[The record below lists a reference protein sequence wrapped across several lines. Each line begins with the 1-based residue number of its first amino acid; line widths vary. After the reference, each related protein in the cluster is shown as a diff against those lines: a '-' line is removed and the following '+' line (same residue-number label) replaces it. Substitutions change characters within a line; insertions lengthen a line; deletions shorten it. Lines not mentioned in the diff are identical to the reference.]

1 MKKIRPKKIKT
12 DQTVA
17 PVATVSLD
25 RVMIIAGL
33 VLVFSLTALS
43 LYLWQ
48 PTWLFPAAEVTPP
61 LAAETVTE
69 PSLEEVCWDCVSDPL
84 SGMVLP
90 EAETEGRPWA
100 VMIDNYVGARP
111 TVGVGAATL
120 VYEAPVE
127 GGVTRLMAVIRAQ
140 DLPAA
145 IGPVRSARPYF
156 LKWAQELGATYV
168 HVGGSPDAL
177 ALAKKL
183 GSQDLNEFYQGA
195 YFWRAN
201 DRPAPHNVLTSQEKL
216 ESYRQ
221 SLSQE
226 KDDFF
231 LAQESYFEPYQ
242 FKESL
247 VNQLRLASEIRVKYS
262 EGYNVSWRYLPA
274 TNSYQRY
281 LETGPHQEADGGLI
295 IVDNLIF
302 PLRTFK
308 IVDDD
313 LRLELIPQ
321 NSGTALLCQDGACE
335 WGSWKQTDL
344 SRRWRFYKKDGTEFV
359 FNIGKT
365 WISLI
370 SRLDDVQY

>member
-12 DQTVA
+12 DKTVA

-25 RVMIIAGL
+25 RFMIIAGL

-48 PTWLFPAAEVTPP
+48 PTWLFPVAEVTPP
-61 LAAETVTE
+61 LVEEIIIE
-69 PSLEEVCWDCVSDPL
+69 PISEPVCLDCVSDPL
-84 SGMVLP
+84 SGAVLP
-90 EAETEGRPWA
+90 KAETEGRPWA

-111 TVGVGAATL
+111 TVGVSAATI

-140 DLPAA
+140 DLPAT

-168 HVGGSPDAL
+168 HVGGSPEAL

-201 DRPAPHNVLTSQEKL
+201 DRPAPHNILTSQEKL
-216 ESYRQ
+216 KSYRE
-221 SLSQE
+221 SLGQE
-226 KDDFF
+226 KDDFY
-231 LAQESYFEPYQ
+231 LAPYQ

-247 VNQLRLASEIRVKYS
+247 IDELRLGSEIRVKYS
-262 EGYNVSWRYLPA
+262 EGYNVSWDYLPV

-295 IVDNLIF
+295 TVNNLIF

-321 NSGTALLCQDGACE
+321 TGGTALLCQDGACE
-335 WGSWKQTDL
+335 WGSWKQTDPL
-344 SRRWRFYKKDGTEFV
+344 QRWRFYKKDGTEFV

-370 SRLDDVQY
+370 SRLDNVQY